1 MAASAVSVLPGGCPP
16 WLRRESRS
24 PSGSLKSNRMPYK
37 NWRMAVSVEEA
48 SRSTARGVLEK
59 REEAEGMK
67 MEGAAVKEGS
77 EWWEEAEEEGKG
89 WKAYLEES
97 KEMIRPDGGPPRWF
111 SPSVGAFR
119 FNSSPLLLF
128 LPGIDGVGLGLISS
142 HKKLARIF
150 DLWCLHIPVVDRTPF
165 TELVKMVERTVRSEN
180 QRWPKRP
187 IYLVG
192 DSVGA
197 CLALAVVARNP
208 DIDLVLILAN
218 PATSFGSSQLQLL
231 TPLLEAMPSQL
242 SPGLPYFL
250 GLMAG
255 DPLRMILDNALKG
268 LSLENTARE
277 LTDDLSTLSSFLP
290 VLADI
295 LPRETFQWKL
305 EMLKS
310 ASVYANSR
318 LHNVKAQTL
327 ILCSGRDQL
336 LPSQQEG
343 ERLRRLL
350 PNCELRKF
358 DDSGHF
364 LFLDDNIDLLTIIK
378 KTSYYRRGKCHDY
391 ASDFVPPTRKEIEKV
406 LEENRLLIS
415 ATSAVM
421 LSTLDDGTIVKGLAG
436 VPSEG
441 PVLFVGYHML
451 LGLEIAPLVSRFLHE
466 KNILLRGLAHPVLFA
481 RPENEKFPDP
491 SEFDK
496 FRLMGAVP
504 VAASNFFK
512 LFASKSHI
520 LLYPGGM
527 REALHRK
534 GEEYKLFWPEQAE
547 FVRMA
552 ARFGA
557 KIVPFGAV
565 GEDDLAQ
572 VVFDYEDLMKIPY
585 FRSDI
590 ETLTEQAAKL
600 RTDASGEVANQQM
613 HLPGLMPKFPGRFYY
628 YFGKAIET
636 EGRRH
641 ELRDRDKSQELYL
654 QVKSEVERCIAYLK
668 EKRETDP
675 YRNIV
680 PRLLYQAT
688 HGFTSEVP
696 TFEI

>member
-1 MAASAVSVLPGGCPP
+1 MALPAAFVLPNGCPP
-16 WLRRESRS
+16 WLRCEATSSNGRLR
-24 PSGSLKSNRMPYK
+24 SNRMP
-37 NWRMAVSVEEA
+37 NTTWRLAVSVEEA
-48 SRSTARGVLEK
+48 SRSTARGIVEK
-59 REEAEGMK
+59 REEAEGMRVERAVV
-67 MEGAAVKEGS
+67 EGGS
-77 EWWEEAEEEGKG
+77 EWPEEERKG
-89 WKAYLEES
+89 WKAYLEEAQ
-97 KEMIRPDGGPPRWF
+97 KMIRPGGGPPRWF
-111 SPSVGAFR
+111 SPSDDALR
-119 FNSSPLLLF
+119 FNDSPLLLF

-142 HKKLARIF
+142 HKKLGRLF
-150 DLWCLHIPVVDRTPF
+150 DIWCLHIPVMDRTPF

-180 QRWPKRP
+180 LRSPKRP

-192 DSVGA
+192 DSIGA
-197 CLALAVVARNP
+197 CLALAVAARNP

-218 PATSFGSSQLQLL
+218 PATSFGRSQLQLL

-250 GLMAG
+250 ALMAG
-255 DPLRMILDNALKG
+255 DPLRMVLDNTLKG
-268 LSLENTARE
+268 LPLQNTTRE
-277 LTDDLSTLSSFLP
+277 LTEDLTTLSSFLP

-295 LPRETFQWKL
+295 LPKETFQWKL

-310 ASVYANSR
+310 ASSYVNSR

-343 ERLRRLL
+343 ERLGRLL
-350 PNCELRKF
+350 PNRDIRKF

-364 LFLDDNIDLLTIIK
+364 LFMDDNIDLVTIIK
-378 KTSYYRRGKCHDY
+378 KTSCYRRGKHHDY

-406 LEENRLLIS
+406 LEENSLLNAVS
-415 ATSAVM
+415 SSVM
-421 LSTLDDGTIVKGLAG
+421 LSTVEDGTIVKGLAG

-451 LGLEIAPLVSRFLHE
+451 MGFETVPLVSRFLEE
-466 KNILLRGLAHPVLFA
+466 KNILLRGMAHPMLFV
-481 RPENEKFPDP
+481 RTEMQGFPDI
-491 SEFDK
+491 SSYDT

-504 VAASNFFK
+504 VAPTNFFK

-520 LLYPGGM
+520 LLYPGGV

-534 GEEYKLFWPEQAE
+534 GEEYKLFWPEQPE

-557 KIVPFGAV
+557 KIVPFGVV
-565 GEDDLAQ
+565 GEDDFGQ
-572 VVFDYEDLMKIPY
+572 VVFDYEDWMKIPY
-585 FRSDI
+585 LRSVM
-590 ETLTEQAAKL
+590 EARMEQVVRL

-613 HLPGLMPKFPGRFYY
+613 YMPGILPKIPGRFYY
-628 YFGKAIET
+628 YFGKTFET

-641 ELRDRDKSQELYL
+641 ELRDRDKCQELYM

-688 HGFTSEVP
+688 HGFTSDVP